1 MFSTQI
7 VIEKRF
13 ALLSTMKAEMAS
25 GALGK
30 KKKKQ
35 KKGDYEGNPGTP
47 KKKIYK
53 KTEEGKRL
61 L

>member
-25 GALGK
+25 GALGGK
-30 KKKKQ
+30 